1 MKIAVKVGLAW
12 PAFRLCA
19 VQVVDPLQCDYPSGR
34 LHGCKQFF
42 WAYKPPESI
51 LPQERTYGNNP
62 LETAHR
68 HFCYVRIPYQR
79 RGITVRHCVDTAPIT
94 AWLRT
99 RLVCGAFAGLFVA
112 SSVGCYAPMHTCSIP
127 ANTLPGMFRAP
138 ERSTAPTL
146 NLASLTLPRPE
157 DYLLGRGDLLEIT
170 VPNLYDKDLRPFR
183 VPVMTD
189 GTVNLPLLRPVA
201 VRSMNIAQAR
211 DAINTAY
218 EEMYVNPRVTM
229 SLVKKGTIDVTVVGA
244 VATPGVFPIDRDK
257 NDITHALALAGG
269 RTEFA
274 AEFIEVHRRLTPRDY
289 AAGLPTLSDNGQNR
303 RLPPANNAA
312 FSQTAYHPVS
322 SMRRYAPGE
331 EPIADEVVLRIP
343 LRGDTPTMV
352 LGNRVVETILR
363 PKDLELR
370 PGDTI
375 VIPRKKDDVFFVVG
389 PLSSTN
395 AVNFTVTDR
404 DRQLGNG
411 FILPVDRDIDVVTAV
426 VMAGYIDPINSPT
439 TVTVHRS
446 IEGAPPL
453 LVHVDL
459 IKARYDWNENIYVQ
473 PGDILYLNPDAA
485 WWSRR
490 TFDRILPE
498 LITIPYGEAMQR
510 WILSPVLF

>member
-1 MKIAVKVGLAW
+1 M
-12 PAFRLCA
+12 
-19 VQVVDPLQCDYPSGR
+19 
-34 LHGCKQFF
+34 
-42 WAYKPPESI
+42 
-51 LPQERTYGNNP
+51 
-62 LETAHR
+62 
-68 HFCYVRIPYQR
+68 
-79 RGITVRHCVDTAPIT
+79 RHCGDTALIT
-94 AWLRT
+94 SWQRL
-99 RLVCGAFAGLFVA
+99 RLVCGALAALLVA
-112 SSVGCYAPMHTCSIP
+112 SSVGCYAPMHTSSIP
-127 ANTLPGMFRAP
+127 ANSLPCMFRAP
-138 ERSTAPTL
+138 TRSTAPTL

-157 DYLLGRGDLLEIT
+157 NYLLGRGDLLEIT
-170 VPNLYDKDLRPFR
+170 VPNLYDDEAILHPFR
-183 VPVMTD
+183 VPVLTD
-189 GTVNLPLLRPVA
+189 GTVTLPLAGRVT
-201 VRSMNIAQAR
+201 VQSMNIAQAR
-211 DAINTAY
+211 DAINAAY
-218 EEMYVNPRVTM
+218 KKLYVNPRVT
-229 SLVKKGTIDVTVVGA
+229 VERAKKGTIDVTVMGA

-257 NDITHALALAGG
+257 NDITHALAFAGG

-289 AAGLPTLSDNGQNR
+289 AAGLPTLSGNGQNR

-322 SMRRYAPGE
+322 NMRRYAPGE

-352 LGNRVVETILR
+352 LGDQVVETILR